1 MVSSSRIV
9 SVLLFSSVAWGVT
22 INNWNGLPAG
32 GIDQNT
38 EGVFSYDNVTFNN
51 GFILSNNIFFRIPTV
66 SLSIRTNISGDW
78 QSQTTGMIF
87 NGTNG
92 GNNKGKYTFNKGNI
106 SFFINSSGIK
116 TFGQGAYFQLSG
128 GSSLDINA
136 NLTITSSAMSN
147 FRDVGLFGI
156 SDSTLK
162 ITDADLKIDLSNTRS
177 PNIFHLK
184 GASVVE
190 INTGGNKASQ
200 NIFLKGG
207 ISLEGTSKFTLN
219 LSNQNSYYEGTISL
233 QDNAKF
239 TLNLFNSS
247 ATFTTYSQMG
257 NGVNSTLSLENS
269 STLNSTIN
277 GLQTDFIMSG
287 NSIWNMWGQNNN
299 GAGPNA
305 NFENSIR
312 NLTINNAKVN
322 FMKNENGS
330 NRFGQDFMK
339 KSLEGKGTLTGTGTF
354 AIYADVGVG
363 TRGTDSIE
371 FKDATGS
378 HTFDILYNPNT
389 FSQALASSIST
400 ADNMI
405 VATIRDQNTDATFSA
420 LPTVMGLTS
429 YTTHLERVDNGNQ
442 AQWFITNITPD
453 GQSPLAQAL
462 TTALNTPYR
471 LFESS
476 SQTLN
481 LRLGDLRNYP
491 KDHGLYFH
499 YTIAQNSFVQDSN
512 LTAGKDLFMSI
523 VGGYDMNA
531 LYRGHND
538 FLGFG
543 FEINLLDTTT
553 DIFTSSTQSYGGFL
567 YYTSIWS
574 NRFYYDIIF
583 KYAYSPTDVN
593 LGSLASFTSFSAHL
607 LNLTAEVGKKFA
619 FTSSRD
625 FAYAEVQGKLTSGF
639 IFPTSLST
647 SDPHGTPIEA
657 QIDFQF
663 PLLLRSSL
671 YFGYEWN
678 ERFRGDLK
686 AGVFVDYS
694 LFNGADTILK
704 DEWSKFE
711 KSFDMDFDV
720 GISII
725 SNITIEDYLRFYLEL
740 DTSFL
745 GSYSTDVLFNAGIRW
760 SFGDR
765 YIPPPPPPA
774 DPNRLK
780 VRKLRGNT
788 VRDIPTIKKNDRSNM
803 KHYEGSRN
811 QIIDGYEESTSQPQY
826 SPSYN
831 EEENGNANRFY
842 PRDTYTPTPSNTPV
856 QRGYRGS
863 SRDTYQPSSSQV
875 PSQSQA
881 ERYYHQDSYT
891 PTYTTQP
898 TNRDGYRTRR

>member
-1 MVSSSRIV
+1 MLCSSIS
-9 SVLLFSSVAWGVT
+9 WGIT
-22 INNWNGLPAG
+22 INNWTQLPQQ
-32 GIDQNT
+32 GIMQDT
-38 EGVFSYDNVTFNN
+38 EGNFSYDNTQTQNFV
-51 GFILSNNIFFRIPTV
+51 LSNNIFFQNSNAHLKINT
-66 SLSIRTNISGDW
+66 IISGDW
-78 QSQTTGMIF
+78 SGLNGTGMIF

-106 SFFINSSGIK
+106 SFFIDSSGINA
-116 TFGQGAYFQLSG
+116 FGQGGYFQLSG

-136 NLTITSSAMSN
+136 NLAITASATSDMNS
-147 FRDVGLFGI
+147 VGLFGI
-156 SDSTLK
+156 KDSSLN
-162 ITDADLKIDLSNTRS
+162 ITDANLNIDLSNNQGRGPILFYTE
-177 PNIFHLK
+177 
-184 GASVVE
+184 GASGVK
-190 INTGGNKASQ
+190 INSGGNKAGQ
-200 NIFLKGG
+200 NIYLKGG
-207 ISLEGTSKFTLN
+207 IEVKDTSTFELN
-219 LSNQNSYYEGTISL
+219 LANQNSYYEGVVSL
-233 QDNAKF
+233 SNQAKF
-239 TLNLFNSS
+239 TLNLSNSS
-247 ATFTTYSQMG
+247 ATFTTYSQQTG
-257 NGVNSTLSLENS
+257 SATLSLENN
-269 STLNSTIN
+269 STLNSTIIGN
-277 GLQTDFIMSG
+277 QTDFIMSG

-330 NRFGQDFMK
+330 NRFGQAFEK
-339 KSLEGKGTLTGTGTF
+339 KSLTGGGTLTGAGTF
-354 AIYADVGVG
+354 AIYADVGAKA
-363 TRGTDSIE
+363 TDTITFAQAS
-371 FKDATGS
+371 GS

-405 VATIRDQNTDATFSA
+405 VATIQNTTTDATFSA

-429 YTTHLERVDNGNQ
+429 YTTHLEKRTNGANTE
-442 AQWFITNITPD
+442 WLITNITPD

-593 LGSLASFTSFSAHL
+593 LGSLASSTSFSAHL

-663 PLLLRSSL
+663 PLLLRSSM

-678 ERFRGDLK
+678 KRFRGDLK

-745 GSYSTDVLFNAGIRW
+745 GSYSADVLFNAGIRW
-760 SFGDR
+760 SFADR

-780 VRKLRGNT
+780 VRKLRRNT

-826 SPSYN
+826 SPNYN
-831 EEENGNANRFY
+831 EEENGNTNRFY

-898 TNRDGYRTRR
+898 TNGDGYRRRR

>member
-22 INNWNGLPAG
+22 IQKWGDIPQAG
-32 GIDQNT
+32 ITQNT
-38 EGVFSYDNVTFNN
+38 EGVFTYNETTKQD
-51 GFILSNNIFFRIPTV
+51 FILSNNIFFQNSNAHLNIQ
-66 SLSIRTNISGDW
+66 TNISGDW
-78 QSQTTGMIF
+78 KGQTTGMIF

-92 GNNKGKYTFNKGNI
+92 GNNNGKYTFNKGNI
-106 SFFINSSGIK
+106 SFFINSSGINA
-116 TFGQGAYFQLSG
+116 FGQGAYFQLSNQ
-128 GSSLDINA
+128 STLDINA

-190 INTGGNKASQ
+190 INTGGNKAFQ

-219 LSNQNSYYEGTISL
+219 LSNQNSYYEGAVSL
-233 QDNAKF
+233 TNGTF
-239 TLNLFNSS
+239 EFNLSNSS
-247 ATFTTYSQMG
+247 ATFTTYSQQTG
-257 NGVNSTLSLENS
+257 SATLSLENN
-269 STLNSTIN
+269 STLNSTIIGN
-277 GLQTDFIMSG
+277 QTDFIMGG
-287 NSIWNMWGQNNN
+287 NSVWNMWGQNNGGV
-299 GAGPNA
+299 GANA
-305 NFENSIR
+305 NFANDIR
-312 NLTINNAKVN
+312 NLTIENAKVN
-322 FMKNENGS
+322 FMQNRDGS

-354 AIYADVGVG
+354 AIYADVGAKA
-363 TRGTDSIE
+363 TDTITFNKAS
-371 FKDATGS
+371 GS

-429 YTTHLERVDNGNQ
+429 YTTHLEKRTNGANTE
-442 AQWFITNITPD
+442 WLITNITPD

-826 SPSYN
+826 SPNYN

-856 QRGYRGS
+856 QKGYRGS

-891 PTYTTQP
+891 PTYTTQS
-898 TNRDGYRTRR
+898 TNGDGYRTRR